1 MKLQELEPVSAKLV
15 LNVEKDFRQRLPCL
29 EGKRLL
35 IALSGGADS
44 VALALIL
51 QTLAPRMGLSLAA
64 AHINHGLRAESGA
77 DADFAARFCQERGL
91 ECAIC
96 KTDVGA
102 RAKRHKCGLEEAGR
116 EARLEI
122 LEEERLR
129 LNADYIAV
137 AHHAGDLAEDIL
149 MRLARGAGWPA
160 AGGMAWQSGNIIR
173 PLLHTPPAALR
184 GFLVACGQNWRED
197 RSNRSLAFMR
207 NRMRHVVLPLLRC
220 ENSALDEG
228 LLRFHDLAAL
238 DGAFWQD
245 HLDRALAQTP
255 WQLEENNGATQL
267 LLPRAL
273 LAGLH
278 PAARLRLY
286 HRALQKLRENSP
298 KPGQTRHDTLQRLE
312 QVFCSGIGG
321 KLIQCSGGITA
332 HSGKNGI
339 LLRKGHFE

>member
-1 MKLQELEPVSAKLV
+1 MRLQELEPVSAKLA
-15 LNVEKDFRQRLPCL
+15 LNVEKDCRQRLPFL
-29 EGKRLL
+29 KGKKLL

-51 QTLAPRMGLSLAA
+51 QTLAPRMGLDLAA
-64 AHINHGLRAESGA
+64 AHINHGLRAEADA
-77 DADFAARFCQERGL
+77 DADFVARFCEKCGL

-96 KTDVGA
+96 KTDVRA
-102 RAKRHKCGLEEAGR
+102 RAERRKCGIEEAGR

-122 LEEERLR
+122 LEKERLWR
-129 LNADYIAV
+129 NADFIAV

-160 AGGMAWQSGNIIR
+160 AGGMAWQSGNIVR
-173 PLLHTPPAALR
+173 PLLHTPAAALR
-184 GFLVACGQNWRED
+184 GFLLACGQNWRED
-197 RSNRSLAFMR
+197 KSNRSLAFMR

-238 DGAFWQD
+238 DAAFWQD
-245 HLDRALAQTP
+245 HLDCALAQTP
-255 WQLEENNGATQL
+255 WQLEENEESVQL

-273 LAGLH
+273 LAALH

-286 HRALQKLRENSP
+286 HRALQKLRASSH

-332 HSGKNGI
+332 HCGKAGI
-339 LLRKGHFE
+339 LLRKGQLE